1 MAELDGKVAIVT
13 GGSRGI
19 GRAVAVN
26 LAASGAT
33 VVVNYRTHGDAAA
46 AVVAAIEQ
54 AGGTAVAIAAD
65 ISCSEQTDALFAQT
79 LDRFGQLDILVANA
93 GRSVFAPLVEV
104 TEQEFDR
111 TFAVNAKGTF
121 LCLRQ
126 AANVIADHG
135 RIVCVST
142 IGTVLNLPG
151 GAIYFASKAAIEQF
165 CRILALELAPR
176 GVTVN
181 IVSPGF
187 TDTDMLDAT
196 GIREPAVLE
205 KIIGM
210 TPLARLGQPAEVA
223 AAIGFLVAPQAGWI
237 TRQNLPA
244 DGGII
249 SR

>member
-1 MAELDGKVAIVT
+1 MTELDGKVAIVT
-13 GGSRGI
+13 GASRGI
-19 GRAVAVN
+19 GRAVALH

-33 VVVNYRTHGDAAA
+33 VVVKYRTHGDAAA

-65 ISCSEQTDALFAQT
+65 ISCSAQTDALFAET

-126 AANVIADHG
+126 AASVISDHG

-187 TDTDMLDAT
+187 TDTEMLDVT
-196 GIREPAVLE
+196 GIREPAALE

-210 TPLARLGQPAEVA
+210 TPLARLGQPPEIA
-223 AAIGFLVAPQAGWI
+223 AAIGFLVGPQAGWI

>member
-1 MAELDGKVAIVT
+1 MSELDGRVAIVT
-13 GGSRGI
+13 GASRGI
-19 GRAVAVN
+19 GRATALK
-26 LAASGAT
+26 LAAAGAS
-33 VVVNYRTHGDAAA
+33 VVVNYRTNGDSAA

-65 ISCSEQTDALFAQT
+65 VSSSAQTDHLFAET
-79 LDRFGQLDILVANA
+79 LRSFGKLDILVANA
-93 GRSVFAPLVEV
+93 GRSVFAPLLEA
-104 TEQEFDR
+104 TEQEFER

-126 AANVIADHG
+126 AAQLIEDGG

-151 GAIYFASKAAIEQF
+151 GALYFASKAAVEQF

-196 GIREPAVLE
+196 GIREPTALE
-205 KIIGM
+205 KIIAM
-210 TPLARLGQPAEVA
+210 TPLARLGQPHDVA
-223 AAIGFLVAPQAGWI
+223 AAIAFLVGPQAGWI

>member
-1 MAELDGKVAIVT
+1 MTKLKGKVALVT
-13 GGSRGI
+13 GASRGI
-19 GRAVAVN
+19 GRATALQ

-33 VVVNYRTHGDAAA
+33 VVVNYTSNDAAA
-46 AVVAAIEQ
+46 ADVVAAIEQ
-54 AGGTAVAIAAD
+54 QGGTAVAIAAD
-65 ISCSEQTDALFAQT
+65 ISQAAETDHLFSET
-79 LDRFGQLDILVANA
+79 LRRFGKLDILVANA

-104 TEQEFDR
+104 TNEEFEH

-121 LCLRQ
+121 FCLRH
-126 AANVIADHG
+126 AATLIEDGG

-151 GAIYFASKAAIEQF
+151 GAVYFASKAAIEQL

-196 GIREPAVLE
+196 GIREPAALE
-205 KIIGM
+205 NIIGM
-210 TPLARLGQPAEVA
+210 TPLARLGQPGDVA
-223 AAIGFLVAPQAGWI
+223 AAISFLVSPQAGWI